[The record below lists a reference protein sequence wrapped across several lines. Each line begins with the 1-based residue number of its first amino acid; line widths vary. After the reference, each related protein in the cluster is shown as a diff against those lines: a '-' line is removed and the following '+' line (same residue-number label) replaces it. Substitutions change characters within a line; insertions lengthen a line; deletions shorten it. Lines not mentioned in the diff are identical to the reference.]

1 MAQPQ
6 PKKARTVEI
15 NPDAVLEFDAYDDF
29 LRHARNSSMW
39 YLGRF
44 PSHSSKIRQRLFDK
58 GYPRDEIAH
67 LNSIGEV
74 EHSNIVDEAMK
85 ELELM
90 HMLDDELYIES
101 KLKSSIAKGKG
112 TSLAVRELRHN
123 GIPEDEIEAV
133 LEALGDELD
142 NGLSEAVNR
151 AAEKIMRSTPF
162 RKASAG
168 WQKSMV
174 LSGNLRAKGF
184 DRETVDNWMEENSE
198 IFESE

>member
-1 MAQPQ
+1 MAE

-15 NPDAVLEFDAYDDF
+15 DPDKVLEFDEYDEL

-44 PSHSSKIRQRLFDK
+44 PSHSSKIRQRLYEK
-58 GYPRDEIAH
+58 GYPREDVTYR
-67 LNSIGEV
+67 SVSGELEQGNLV
-74 EHSNIVDEAMK
+74 EDSMA

-112 TSLAVRELRHN
+112 TSLAVRELKFK
-123 GIPEDEIEAV
+123 GVPEEEIAAV
-133 LEALGDELD
+133 LEAIEDELE
-142 NGLSEAVNR
+142 GELTEAVAK
-151 AAEKIMRSTPF
+151 AAEKAMRSTPF
-162 RKASAG
+162 RKAAKG

-174 LSGNLRAKGF
+174 LSGALRAKGF
-184 DRETVDNWMEENSE
+184 DRDTVDNWMDDNSE
-198 IFESE
+198 IFED